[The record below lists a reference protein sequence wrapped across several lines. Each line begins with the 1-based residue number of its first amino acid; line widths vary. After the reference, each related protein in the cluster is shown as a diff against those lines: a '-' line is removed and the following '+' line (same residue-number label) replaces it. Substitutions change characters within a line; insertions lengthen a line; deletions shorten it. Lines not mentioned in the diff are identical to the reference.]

1 MNDDARS
8 SHFGWLRVEL
18 EDTTLDEARFYF
30 DAVEGV
36 EVPTRGGEIV
46 GTVVKTQRDLSLA
59 EARDLNRRR
68 RDEHRYW
75 GD

>member
-1 MNDDARS
+1 MSERS

-18 EDTTLDEARFYF
+18 EDTTDDEARFYF

-36 EVPTRGGEIV
+36 EVPTPSGEIS
-46 GTVVKTQRDLSLA
+46 GTVIKTQRDRTHD
-59 EARDLNRRR
+59 EEREHWRRLDEGR
-68 RDEHRYW
+68 RYQ